1 MSDGDPTLATQIITT
16 GTATVSVI
24 GSDGAGK
31 SKILSAA
38 EVRTAGEAA
47 ASSHTHAQSDV
58 TNLVTDL
65 AAKASITNRR
75 EYFPTIAHAADTDH
89 DLTIGAARI
98 WVSNGTDERLI
109 DFDSE
114 TIAIDGAGLD
124 TGTVANSTW
133 YYLWAF
139 YNPTTD
145 DSLYLLSAS
154 TTAPTAPSGYTF
166 KRFLCEQIA
175 AAVLTNGSANL
186 YQAVFD
192 GRILKWQNSQLL
204 VDFDSFSPATT
215 RTAVTVSAP
224 AFTCRYLCRLTIN
237 NSSSGVVM
245 VLYDRGAEESD
256 VLATSVADI
265 IMYAAGSVRAVSQQ
279 IDYIATSDSGYANL
293 SIRAIGYE
301 V

>member
-1 MSDGDPTLATQIITT
+1 MSDPVLVAN
-16 GTATVSVI
+16 VI
-24 GSDGAGK
+24 G
-31 SKILSAA
+31 LTAA
-38 EVRTAGEAA
+38 L
-47 ASSHTHAQSDV
+47 D
-58 TNLVTDL
+58 
-65 AAKASITNRR
+65 AKASITNRR

-98 WVSNGTDERLI
+98 WVSDGTTERLV

-124 TGTVANSTW
+124 TGIVANATW
-133 YYLWAF
+133 YYIWSF

-145 DSLYLLSAS
+145 DGLYLLSAS
-154 TTAPTAPSGYTF
+154 TTAPTAPSGYTY

-215 RTAVTVSAP
+215 RTALTVSAP
-224 AFTCRYLCRLTIN
+224 AFTCRYLCRLAIN

-245 VLYDRGAEESD
+245 VLYDRGAEECE

-265 IMYAAGSVRAVSQQ
+265 VMYVAGAVRSVSRQ
-279 IDYIATSDSGYANL
+279 IDYVATSGSGYANL

-301 V
+301 VF